1 MIYLVFIAELIQIVL
16 LFCILNKKEE
26 SKKEEKKREHAKM
39 PTAKFASPL
48 NPYDIYK
55 NKKTQLYE
63 PRTPGRGIK
72 IEVEET
78 DNGR

>member
-16 LFCILNKKEE
+16 LLCILTKKEE
-26 SKKEEKKREHAKM
+26 PKKEEKKREHAKIQ
-39 PTAKFASPL
+39 TAKFESPL
-48 NPYDIYK
+48 NPYDIFK

-63 PRTPGRGIK
+63 PRTPGKGIK

-78 DNGR
+78 EDGR

>member
-26 SKKEEKKREHAKM
+26 PKKEVKKRGHAKM
-39 PTAKFASPL
+39 PTAKFSNPL

-78 DNGR
+78 DDGR